1 MSSKENLSLI
11 TNYEQLL
18 EFLSLEGIGEPR
30 NTEFKNGNDWD
41 HLKYKI
47 TKALI
52 GLSNLKDGGKVIV
65 GIKDNVN
72 DPDSLIGMTEE
83 QSKTYTLDNIM
94 KFVNEYADPSL
105 EIKIHIFP
113 NNDEEKKYFVIINVL
128 EFLELPTLCKKDGG
142 SGILQREKI
151 YIRPR
156 KNTETTDNF
165 SHHDMRELLELATE
179 KYYVKQKKLCEKFKK
194 LDEMENENLQT
205 QEQFDKEVSD
215 F

>member
-1 MSSKENLSLI
+1 MSSKQNLSLI
-11 TNYEQLL
+11 TNYEQLI
-18 EFLSLEGIGEPR
+18 EFFSLEGIGEPR

-52 GLSNLKDGGKVIV
+52 GLSNLEEGGKVIV

-72 DPDSLIGMTEE
+72 DSDALIGMAEE

-94 KFVNEYADPSL
+94 KFANEYADPPL
-105 EIKIHIFP
+105 KIKIHIFP
-113 NNDEEKKYFVIINVL
+113 NNDEEKKYFVVINAL
-128 EFLELPTLCKKDGG
+128 EFSELPTICKKDGG
-142 SGILQREKI
+142 GGILQREKI

-179 KYYVKQKKLCEKFKK
+179 KYYVKQKKIYEKFKK
-194 LDEMENENLQT
+194 LDEAESETLKT
-205 QEQFDKEVSD
+205 QFDGEVSD

>member
-11 TNYEQLL
+11 TNYKQLMK
-18 EFLSLEGIGEPR
+18 FFSLEGIGEPR
-30 NTEFKNGNDWD
+30 NTEFKNGNDWV

-47 TKALI
+47 TKTLI

-65 GIKDNVN
+65 GIKDDVHDT
-72 DPDSLIGMTEE
+72 DPLIGMTEE

-94 KFVNEYADPSL
+94 KFANEYADPPL
-105 EIKIHIFP
+105 VIKIHIFS

-128 EFLELPTLCKKDGG
+128 EFSELPTICKKDGG
-142 SGILQREKI
+142 GGILQREKI

-179 KYYVKQKKLCEKFKK
+179 KYYVKQKKIHEKFKK
-194 LDEMENENLQT
+194 LDETEDKNL